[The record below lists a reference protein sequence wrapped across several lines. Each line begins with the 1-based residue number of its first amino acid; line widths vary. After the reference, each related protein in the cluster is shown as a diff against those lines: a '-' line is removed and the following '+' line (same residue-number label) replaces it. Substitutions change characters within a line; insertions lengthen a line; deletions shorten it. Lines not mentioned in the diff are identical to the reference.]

1 MRRTDTMTES
11 LLISKA
17 VELDARL
24 SGELKD
30 SGVAINVGMQLVNE
44 RLNSPALDLPKNAFP
59 ED

>member
-1 MRRTDTMTES
+1 MTES